1 MPCEDTI
8 TETRGEPL
16 DLCFDPRR
24 HVDLATE
31 WSVTVSPKRVLT
43 ARSTRFI
50 EKTLLS
56 DEHKGALGDSAVRHF
71 AFRSGNLI
79 DPAAEMNCASV
90 FTSLSF
96 PRNRRAQCVID
107 LENARGVPKI
117 F

>member
-1 MPCEDTI
+1 MPCENTI
-8 TETRGEPL
+8 TETGGEPP

-43 ARSTRFI
+43 ARSPRFI

-56 DEHKGALGDSAVRHF
+56 DEHKRALGNFAVRDF
-71 AFRSGNLI
+71 AFCPGNLI
-79 DPAAEMNCASV
+79 DPATEMNCASV
-90 FTSLSF
+90 LTSFSF
-96 PRNRRAQCVID
+96 PRNRRAQRVVD
-107 LENARGVPKI
+107 FENARRVPKI